1 MLSYTFPELLYEY
14 YDKIERELKTKL
26 NEQIAAE
33 EAEVAPLKETVEW
46 AEKEERKEEILTTNP
61 NEVSKEDREWM
72 DKMIEEERKLYDD
85 FGEDIEEN
93 FDGS

>member
-14 YDKIERELKTKL
+14 YDKIERELKSKMDTQ
-26 NEQIAAE
+26 NAIED
-33 EAEVAPLKETVEW
+33 AEVAPLKETIEW
-46 AEKEERKEEILTTNP
+46 ADKEERKEEILALDP

-72 DKMIEEERKLYDD
+72 EKMIEEEKKLYDD

-93 FDGS
+93 F